1 MDTVAQDRKKAIILF
16 DGVCKLCNASVRFV
30 ISRDRGDRFRFAPL
44 QSEMGRR
51 LAENHALP
59 EDLRT
64 FFLIDDERSYEKSA
78 AWLRVMSLL
87 GWPWSALYLLVIV
100 PRPVRDWV
108 YDIVGRNRYK
118 WFGKLDQCPVPAP
131 DWQQKFLS

>member
-16 DGVCKLCNASVRFV
+16 DGVCNLCNASVRFV

-44 QSEMGRR
+44 QSEVGRR
-51 LAENHALP
+51 LAEDHALP

-64 FFLIDDERSYEKSA
+64 FFLIVDEQSYEKSA
-78 AWLRVMSLL
+78 AWLRVMRLL

-100 PRPVRDWV
+100 PRPVRDWI

>member
-16 DGVCKLCNASVRFV
+16 DGVCNLCNASVRFV

-100 PRPVRDWV
+100 PRPVRDWI

>member
-16 DGVCKLCNASVRFV
+16 DGVCNLCNASVRFV

-59 EDLRT
+59 ENPT
-64 FFLIDDERSYEKSA
+64 ST
-78 AWLRVMSLL
+78 VMGSTITTSRCS
-87 GWPWSALYLLVIV
+87 WI
-100 PRPVRDWV
+100 
-108 YDIVGRNRYK
+108 
-118 WFGKLDQCPVPAP
+118 CC
-131 DWQQKFLS
+131 

>member
-1 MDTVAQDRKKAIILF
+1 MDTVAQDQKNAIILF
-16 DGVCKLCNASVRFV
+16 DGVCNLCNASVRFV

-44 QSEMGRR
+44 QSEVGRR
-51 LAENHALP
+51 LAGDYALP
-59 EDLRT
+59 DDLRT
-64 FFLIDDERSYEKSA
+64 FLLIDDEQSYEKSA
-78 AWLRVMSLL
+78 AWLRVMRRL